1 MAPVTSQPLAGVP
14 QPLAPLRLQPWSGP
28 LAAERFGVAGPR
40 MVFLHGFTQTGRTW
54 LPVATA
60 FARDHEVLL
69 VDAPGHGGS
78 AAVRTDLRR
87 TADLVGQTGGEAT
100 YIGYSMGGRICLH
113 LALTHP
119 HLVQRLVLVSATA
132 GIAEDAERAARRD
145 ADDALAASIERDG
158 VEPFLE
164 RWLAQPLFA
173 GLEPTANDRAERLRN
188 TAEGL
193 ASSLRMA
200 GTGTQD
206 PLWDRLRELTM
217 PVLVLAGERDTKF
230 IDIGRQLA
238 AGIPRAAFAAVP
250 GAGHAAHLEQPGVT
264 ASIIAEFLGD

>member
-1 MAPVTSQPLAGVP
+1 MSTQPLAGVP

-28 LAAERFGVAGPR
+28 LGAERFGGGDDR
-40 MVFLHGFTQTGRTW
+40 MVFVHGFTQTGRSW

-78 AAVRTDLRR
+78 AAVRADLRR
-87 TADLVGQTGGEAT
+87 TADLLGQTAGEAT
-100 YIGYSMGGRICLH
+100 YVGYSMGGRMCLH

-119 HLVQRLVLVSATA
+119 HLVHRLVLVSATA

-145 ADDALAASIERDG
+145 ADDALAASIEADG
-158 VEPFLE
+158 LEPFLD

-173 GLEPTANDRAERLRN
+173 GMEPTAAERADRLRN
-188 TAEGL
+188 TPEGL

-206 PLWDRLRELTM
+206 PLWGRLRELMM
-217 PVLVLAGERDTKF
+217 PVLVLAGDRDTKF

-238 AGIPRAAFAAVP
+238 GGIPRATFATVP
-250 GAGHAAHLEQPGVT
+250 GAGHAAHLEQPSVT
-264 ASIIAEFLGD
+264 ASIIAEFVRD